1 MRFIALFILRPVA
14 TTLLTLA
21 LVAGGV
27 LAYIFLPVA
36 PLPQVDFPMI
46 SVSARLPG
54 ASPETMASSVATPL
68 EQSLGTIAGLS
79 EMRSRSSEK
88 STRITLMFE
97 MDRDINNAARDV
109 QAAINA
115 ASAMLPSGLRNPP
128 TYNRVNPTSSPIMI
142 LALTSPTATQGEL
155 YDLGSTVIAQK
166 LAQVTG
172 VGEVDVGGSSLPAIR
187 VSLNPQALNAAGV
200 ALDEVRAALSDA
212 NTMRPNGLVENSLY
226 HWQINSGRP
235 LTRAEQYRS
244 LIVAWRDG
252 APVRLQD
259 VARVTDSV
267 EDVNNMGFLGTQR
280 AVLLTVRRQA
290 YANIIQ
296 TVDAIRDQLPAL
308 QALLP
313 AHVTLTIA
321 QDRTPSIRA
330 SLAEAEFTLI
340 VAVVLVVLVVLL
352 FLRNVRAALIPAVA
366 VPASLIS
373 TFSLML
379 WFGFTLNT
387 ISLMALI
394 VATGFVVDDAIVV
407 LENIMRYRE
416 QGVPPVRAALR
427 GAREVGFTV
436 VAMSVS
442 LVAVFIPMLFMGG
455 LPGRLFR
462 EFAVTLSTAIM
473 VSLLLSLTLTPMMC
487 AHLLRGGR
495 DGRRR
500 GVAAA
505 SGNGAGSGHG
515 AGVSRGADSANGAG
529 AVGGAGSGNE
539 AGNGAGNGSGPH
551 GSANVPAMGALRRA
565 FVALGAWFWEGYKRS
580 LNWAL
585 AHSRFMLLV
594 LAATVGLNVY
604 LYTIVPKGFFPQ
616 QDTGQL
622 MGFFRVDQGTSFQ
635 AMMPKLEAFRQQLLK
650 DPAIQS
656 VTVHAGGRGGSNSS
670 FLMIELKPLSERT
683 ENAMEVVNRLRP
695 QFQRTPGARLTLVP
709 QQDIFVGGRQHS
721 AGSHEYT
728 LMSGDL
734 DVLKTWMPRVQ
745 QALAALPE
753 LVDVDTDV
761 EDRGRQVELV
771 IDRDAA
777 KRLGVDMS
785 MVAATLNNSFSQ
797 RQVSVICGRLNQYH
811 VVMGIDERYAQDAE
825 SLRLVQVIAADGQRV
840 PLSAFTQLKRGSAP
854 LSVNHQ
860 GLLAADSISF
870 SLAPDVALDDAM
882 AAIEEAVARIGMP
895 THEIQAGF
903 LGSAAA
909 LQHSVGQQPWLILGA
924 LVTMYLVLGMLYESY
939 IHPITILSTLP
950 SAGVGA
956 LLALMML
963 DEQFTLIA
971 LIGVFLLIGIVKK
984 NAIMMVDFAL
994 LVERS
999 RGLSSREAI
1008 FQACLV
1014 RFRPIMMTTLAAM
1027 LGALPLVLAT
1037 GAGVEMRRP
1046 LGITIIGG
1054 LLLSQILTLYTTPVV
1069 YLYLDRLRWRFARRR
1084 GHAKAMPA
1092 PGPTT

>member
-79 EMRSRSSEK
+79 EMRSRSSEG

-128 TYNRVNPTSSPIMI
+128 TYNRVNPASSPIMI

-267 EDVNNMGFLGTQR
+267 EDVNNMGFLGTQP

-407 LENIMRYRE
+407 LENIMRYIEKGMAPR
-416 QGVPPVRAALR
+416 RAAIR

-436 VAMSVS
+436 VAMSLS
-442 LVAVFIPMLFMGG
+442 LVAVFIPMLLMGG
-455 LPGRLFR
+455 LVGNFFR
-462 EFAVTLSTAIM
+462 EFAVTLSVSVM
-473 VSLLLSLTLTPMMC
+473 LSLLLSLTLTPMMC
-487 AHLLRGGR
+487 ATLLRQKTMR
-495 DGRRR
+495 TRRY
-500 GVAAA
+500 GLFGTLA
-505 SGNGAGSGHG
+505 
-515 AGVSRGADSANGAG
+515 
-529 AVGGAGSGNE
+529 
-539 AGNGAGNGSGPH
+539 
-551 GSANVPAMGALRRA
+551 RRA
-565 FVALGAWFWEGYKRS
+565 GQLFWTGYKRS
-580 LNWAL
+580 LGWAL
-585 AHSRFMLLV
+585 AHSRLMLLLLV
-594 LAATVGLNVY
+594 ATIGVNVY
-604 LYTIVPKGFFPQ
+604 LYAIIPKGFFPQ

-622 MGFFRVDQGTSFQ
+622 MGFFRVDQGTSFP
-635 AMMPKLEAFRQQLLK
+635 AMLPKFEKFRTELMK
-650 DPAIQS
+650 DPAIDS
-656 VTVHAGGRGGSNSS
+656 VAGYIGGRGGSTSS
-670 FLMIELKPLSERT
+670 FLMVQLKPLSERD
-683 ENAMEVVNRLRP
+683 ADAFEVVNRLRGK
-695 QFQRTPGARLTLVP
+695 FTSEPGARLTLVP
-709 QQDIFVGGRQHS
+709 QQDIFVGGRGS
-721 AGSHEYT
+721 MGGSHEYS
-728 LMSGDL
+728 LLASELDDL
-734 DVLKTWMPRVQ
+734 REWLPRVR
-745 QALAALPE
+745 QAMAELPE
-753 LVDVDTDV
+753 LTDVDTDV
-761 EDRGRQVELV
+761 EDRGRRVQLT

-777 KRLGVDMS
+777 TRLGVSMS
-785 MVAATLNNSFSQ
+785 LITTTLNNAFSQ
-797 RQVSVICGRLNQYH
+797 RQVSVIYGALNQYH
-811 VVMGIDERYAQDAE
+811 VVMAVDDQYAQDIE
-825 SLRLVQVIAADGQRV
+825 SLRQVEVITADGRRV
-840 PLSAFTQLKRGSAP
+840 PLSAFTGFQMGSTP
-854 LSVNHQ
+854 SSVNHS
-860 GLLAADSISF
+860 GLFASDSISF
-870 SLAPDVALDDAM
+870 SLAEGVSLQQATQ
-882 AAIEEAVARIGMP
+882 AIEQAVARIGLP
-895 THEIQAGF
+895 SHKIQAGF
-903 LGSAAA
+903 EGTARA
-909 LQHSVGQQPWLILGA
+909 LQQSLEQQVWLIFGA
-924 LVTMYLVLGMLYESY
+924 LLTMYIVLGILYESY

-950 SAGVGA
+950 SAGIGA
-956 LLALMML
+956 LLALMAAG
-963 DEQFTLIA
+963 EEFTLIA
-971 LIGVFLLIGIVKK
+971 LIGVFLLICIVKK
-984 NAIMMVDFAL
+984 N
-994 LVERS
+994 
-999 RGLSSREAI
+999 
-1008 FQACLV
+1008 
-1014 RFRPIMMTTLAAM
+1014 
-1027 LGALPLVLAT
+1027 
-1037 GAGVEMRRP
+1037 
-1046 LGITIIGG
+1046 
-1054 LLLSQILTLYTTPVV
+1054 
-1069 YLYLDRLRWRFARRR
+1069 
-1084 GHAKAMPA
+1084 
-1092 PGPTT
+1092 

>member
-79 EMRSRSSEK
+79 EMRSRSSEG

-128 TYNRVNPTSSPIMI
+128 TYNRVNPASSPIMI

-267 EDVNNMGFLGTQR
+267 EDVNNMGFLGTQP

-407 LENIMRYRE
+407 LENIMRYIEKGMAPR
-416 QGVPPVRAALR
+416 RAAIR

-436 VAMSVS
+436 VAMSLS
-442 LVAVFIPMLFMGG
+442 LVAVFIPMLLMGG
-455 LPGRLFR
+455 LVGNFFR
-462 EFAVTLSTAIM
+462 EFAVTLSVSVM
-473 VSLLLSLTLTPMMC
+473 LSLLLSLTLTPMMC
-487 AHLLRGGR
+487 ATLLRQKTMR
-495 DGRRR
+495 TRRY
-500 GVAAA
+500 GLFGTLA
-505 SGNGAGSGHG
+505 
-515 AGVSRGADSANGAG
+515 
-529 AVGGAGSGNE
+529 
-539 AGNGAGNGSGPH
+539 
-551 GSANVPAMGALRRA
+551 RRA
-565 FVALGAWFWEGYKRS
+565 GQLFWTGYKRS
-580 LNWAL
+580 LGWAL
-585 AHSRFMLLV
+585 AHSRLMLLLLV
-594 LAATVGLNVY
+594 ATIGVNVY
-604 LYTIVPKGFFPQ
+604 LYAIIPKGFFPQ

-622 MGFFRVDQGTSFQ
+622 MGFFRVDQGTSFP
-635 AMMPKLEAFRQQLLK
+635 AMLPKFEKFRTELMK
-650 DPAIQS
+650 DPAIDS
-656 VTVHAGGRGGSNSS
+656 VAGYIGGRGGSTSS
-670 FLMIELKPLSERT
+670 FLMVQLKPLSERD
-683 ENAMEVVNRLRP
+683 ADAFEVVNRLRGK
-695 QFQRTPGARLTLVP
+695 FTSEPGARLTLVP
-709 QQDIFVGGRQHS
+709 QQDIFVGGRGS
-721 AGSHEYT
+721 MGGSHEYS
-728 LMSGDL
+728 LLASELDDL
-734 DVLKTWMPRVQ
+734 REWLPRVR
-745 QALAALPE
+745 QAMAELPE
-753 LVDVDTDV
+753 LTDVDTDV
-761 EDRGRQVELV
+761 EDRGRRVQLT

-777 KRLGVDMS
+777 TRLGVSMS
-785 MVAATLNNSFSQ
+785 LITTTLNNAFSQ
-797 RQVSVICGRLNQYH
+797 RQVSVIYGALNQYH
-811 VVMGIDERYAQDAE
+811 VVMAVDDQYAQDIE
-825 SLRLVQVIAADGQRV
+825 SLRQVEVITADGRRV
-840 PLSAFTQLKRGSAP
+840 PLSAFTGFQMGSTP
-854 LSVNHQ
+854 SSVNHS
-860 GLLAADSISF
+860 GLFASDSISF
-870 SLAPDVALDDAM
+870 SLAEGVSLQQATQ
-882 AAIEEAVARIGMP
+882 AIEQAVARIGLP
-895 THEIQAGF
+895 SHKIQAGF
-903 LGSAAA
+903 EGTARA
-909 LQHSVGQQPWLILGA
+909 LQQSLEQQVWLIFGA
-924 LVTMYLVLGMLYESY
+924 LLTMYIVLGILYESY

-950 SAGVGA
+950 SAGIGA
-956 LLALMML
+956 LLALMAAG
-963 DEQFTLIA
+963 EEFTLIA

-994 LVERS
+994 LAER
-999 RGLSSREAI
+999 RHGMSSEDAI
-1008 FQACLV
+1008 LEACLV
-1014 RFRPIMMTTLAAM
+1014 RFRPIMMTTLSAM
-1027 LGALPLVLAT
+1027 FGALPLVLAT

-1046 LGITIIGG
+1046 LGLTIVGG
-1054 LLLSQILTLYTTPVV
+1054 LFLSQILTLYTTPVV
-1069 YLYLDRLRWRFARRR
+1069 YLWLDRLRRRWPRRR
-1084 GHAKAMPA
+1084 RSRGHNHSEPV
-1092 PGPTT
+1092 PDS

>member
-1 MRFIALFILRPVA
+1 MRFIALFIVRPVA

-27 LAYIFLPVA
+27 IAYIFLPVA

-79 EMRSRSSEK
+79 EMRSRSSEG

-128 TYNRVNPTSSPIMI
+128 TYNRVNPASSPIMI

-267 EDVNNMGFLGTQR
+267 EDVNNMGFLGTQP

-407 LENIMRYRE
+407 LENIMRYIEKGMAPR
-416 QGVPPVRAALR
+416 RAAIR

-436 VAMSVS
+436 VAMSLS
-442 LVAVFIPMLFMGG
+442 LVAVFIPMLLMGG
-455 LPGRLFR
+455 LVGNFFR
-462 EFAVTLSTAIM
+462 EFAVTLSVSVM
-473 VSLLLSLTLTPMMC
+473 LSLLLSLTLTPMMC
-487 AHLLRGGR
+487 ATLLRQKTMR
-495 DGRRR
+495 TRRY
-500 GVAAA
+500 GLFGTLA
-505 SGNGAGSGHG
+505 
-515 AGVSRGADSANGAG
+515 
-529 AVGGAGSGNE
+529 
-539 AGNGAGNGSGPH
+539 
-551 GSANVPAMGALRRA
+551 RRA
-565 FVALGAWFWEGYKRS
+565 GQLFWTGYKRS
-580 LNWAL
+580 LGWAL
-585 AHSRFMLLV
+585 AHSRLMLLLL
-594 LAATVGLNVY
+594 LATIGVNVY
-604 LYTIVPKGFFPQ
+604 LYAIIPKGFFPQ

-622 MGFFRVDQGTSFQ
+622 MGFFRVDQGTSFP
-635 AMMPKLEAFRQQLLK
+635 AMLPKFEKFRTELMK
-650 DPAIQS
+650 DPAIDS
-656 VTVHAGGRGGSNSS
+656 VAGYIGGRGGSTSS
-670 FLMIELKPLSERT
+670 FLMVQLKPLSERD
-683 ENAMEVVNRLRP
+683 ADAFEVVNRLRGK
-695 QFQRTPGARLTLVP
+695 FTSEPGARLTLVP
-709 QQDIFVGGRQHS
+709 QQDIFVGGRGS
-721 AGSHEYT
+721 MGGSHEYS
-728 LMSGDL
+728 LLASELDDL
-734 DVLKTWMPRVQ
+734 REWLPRVR
-745 QALAALPE
+745 QAMAELPE
-753 LVDVDTDV
+753 LTDVDTDV
-761 EDRGRQVELV
+761 EDRGRRVQLT

-777 KRLGVDMS
+777 TRLGVSMS
-785 MVAATLNNSFSQ
+785 LITTTLNNAFSQ
-797 RQVSVICGRLNQYH
+797 RQVSVIYGALNQYH
-811 VVMGIDERYAQDAE
+811 VVMAVDDQYAQDIE
-825 SLRLVQVIAADGQRV
+825 SLRQVEVITADGRRV
-840 PLSAFTQLKRGSAP
+840 PLSAFTGFQMGSTP
-854 LSVNHQ
+854 SSVNHS
-860 GLLAADSISF
+860 GLFASDSISF
-870 SLAPDVALDDAM
+870 SLAEGVSLQQATQ
-882 AAIEEAVARIGMP
+882 AIEQAVARIGLP
-895 THEIQAGF
+895 SHKIQAGF
-903 LGSAAA
+903 EGTARA
-909 LQHSVGQQPWLILGA
+909 LQQSLEQQVWLIFGA
-924 LVTMYLVLGMLYESY
+924 LLTMYIVLGILYESY

-950 SAGVGA
+950 SAGIGA
-956 LLALMML
+956 LLALMAAG
-963 DEQFTLIA
+963 EEFTLIA

-994 LVERS
+994 LAER
-999 RGLSSREAI
+999 RHGMSSEDAI
-1008 FQACLV
+1008 LEACLV
-1014 RFRPIMMTTLAAM
+1014 RFRPIMMTTLSAM
-1027 LGALPLVLAT
+1027 FGALPLVLAT

-1046 LGITIIGG
+1046 LGLTIVGG
-1054 LLLSQILTLYTTPVV
+1054 LFLSQILTLYTTPVV
-1069 YLYLDRLRWRFARRR
+1069 YLWLDRLRRRWPRRR
-1084 GHAKAMPA
+1084 RSRGHNHSEPV
-1092 PGPTT
+1092 PDS

>member
-79 EMRSRSSEK
+79 EMRSRSSEG

-128 TYNRVNPTSSPIMI
+128 TYNRVNPASSPIMI

-267 EDVNNMGFLGTQR
+267 EDVNNMGFLGTQP

-407 LENIMRYRE
+407 LENIMRYIEKGMAPR
-416 QGVPPVRAALR
+416 RAAIR

-436 VAMSVS
+436 VAMSLS
-442 LVAVFIPMLFMGG
+442 LVAVFIPMLLMGG
-455 LPGRLFR
+455 LVGNFFR
-462 EFAVTLSTAIM
+462 EFAVTLSVSVM
-473 VSLLLSLTLTPMMC
+473 LSLLLSLTLTPMMC
-487 AHLLRGGR
+487 ATLLRQKTMR
-495 DGRRR
+495 TRRY
-500 GVAAA
+500 GLFGTLA
-505 SGNGAGSGHG
+505 
-515 AGVSRGADSANGAG
+515 
-529 AVGGAGSGNE
+529 
-539 AGNGAGNGSGPH
+539 
-551 GSANVPAMGALRRA
+551 RRA
-565 FVALGAWFWEGYKRS
+565 GQLFWTGYKRS
-580 LNWAL
+580 LGWAL
-585 AHSRFMLLV
+585 AHSRLMLLLLV
-594 LAATVGLNVY
+594 ATIGVNVY
-604 LYTIVPKGFFPQ
+604 LYAIIPKGFFPQ

-622 MGFFRVDQGTSFQ
+622 MGFFRVDQGTSFP
-635 AMMPKLEAFRQQLLK
+635 AMLPKFEKFRTELMK
-650 DPAIQS
+650 DPAIDS
-656 VTVHAGGRGGSNSS
+656 VAGYIGGRGGSTSS
-670 FLMIELKPLSERT
+670 FLMVQLKPLSERD
-683 ENAMEVVNRLRP
+683 ADAFEVVNRLRGK
-695 QFQRTPGARLTLVP
+695 FTSEPGARLTLVP
-709 QQDIFVGGRQHS
+709 QQDIFVGGRGS
-721 AGSHEYT
+721 MGGSHEYS
-728 LMSGDL
+728 LLASELDDL
-734 DVLKTWMPRVQ
+734 REWLPRVR
-745 QALAALPE
+745 QAMAELPE
-753 LVDVDTDV
+753 LTDVDTDV
-761 EDRGRQVELV
+761 EDRGRRVQLI

-777 KRLGVDMS
+777 TRLGVSMS
-785 MVAATLNNSFSQ
+785 LITTTLNNAFSQ
-797 RQVSVICGRLNQYH
+797 RQVSVIYGALNQYH
-811 VVMGIDERYAQDAE
+811 VVMAVDDQYAQDIE
-825 SLRLVQVIAADGQRV
+825 SLRQVEVITADGRRV
-840 PLSAFTQLKRGSAP
+840 PLSAFTRFEMGSTP
-854 LSVNHQ
+854 SSVNHS
-860 GLLAADSISF
+860 GLFASDSISF
-870 SLAPDVALDDAM
+870 SLAEGVSLQQATQ
-882 AAIEEAVARIGMP
+882 AIEQAVARIGLP
-895 THEIQAGF
+895 SHKIQAGF
-903 LGSAAA
+903 EGTARA
-909 LQHSVGQQPWLILGA
+909 LQQSLEQQVWLIFGA
-924 LVTMYLVLGMLYESY
+924 LLTMYIVLGILYESY

-950 SAGVGA
+950 SAGIGA
-956 LLALMML
+956 LLALMAAG
-963 DEQFTLIA
+963 EEFTLIA

-994 LVERS
+994 LAER
-999 RGLSSREAI
+999 RHGMSSEDAI
-1008 FQACLV
+1008 LEACLV
-1014 RFRPIMMTTLAAM
+1014 RFRPIMMTTLSAM
-1027 LGALPLVLAT
+1027 FGALPLVLAT

-1046 LGITIIGG
+1046 LGLTIVGG
-1054 LLLSQILTLYTTPVV
+1054 LFLSQILTLYTTPVV
-1069 YLYLDRLRWRFARRR
+1069 YLWLDRLRRRWQRRR
-1084 GHAKAMPA
+1084 TSGGGHRPE
-1092 PGPTT
+1092 PVPDS

>member
-27 LAYIFLPVA
+27 IAYIFLPVA

-79 EMRSRSSEK
+79 EMRSRSSEG

-128 TYNRVNPTSSPIMI
+128 TYNRVNPASSPIMI

-267 EDVNNMGFLGTQR
+267 EDVNNMGFLGTQP

-407 LENIMRYRE
+407 LENIMRYIEKGMAPR
-416 QGVPPVRAALR
+416 RAAIR

-436 VAMSVS
+436 VAMSLS
-442 LVAVFIPMLFMGG
+442 LVAVFIPMLLMGG
-455 LPGRLFR
+455 LVGNFFR
-462 EFAVTLSTAIM
+462 EFAVTLSVSVM
-473 VSLLLSLTLTPMMC
+473 LSLLLSLTLTPMMC
-487 AHLLRGGR
+487 ATLLRQKTMR
-495 DGRRR
+495 TRRY
-500 GVAAA
+500 GLFGTLA
-505 SGNGAGSGHG
+505 
-515 AGVSRGADSANGAG
+515 
-529 AVGGAGSGNE
+529 
-539 AGNGAGNGSGPH
+539 
-551 GSANVPAMGALRRA
+551 RRA
-565 FVALGAWFWEGYKRS
+565 GQLFWTGYKRS
-580 LNWAL
+580 LGWAL
-585 AHSRFMLLV
+585 AHSRLMLLLLV
-594 LAATVGLNVY
+594 ATIGVNVY
-604 LYTIVPKGFFPQ
+604 LYAIIPKGFFPQ

-622 MGFFRVDQGTSFQ
+622 MGFFRVDQGTSFP
-635 AMMPKLEAFRQQLLK
+635 AMLPKFEKFRTELMK
-650 DPAIQS
+650 DPAIDS
-656 VTVHAGGRGGSNSS
+656 VAGYIGGRGGSTSS
-670 FLMIELKPLSERT
+670 FLMVQLKPLSERD
-683 ENAMEVVNRLRP
+683 ADAFEVVNRLRGK
-695 QFQRTPGARLTLVP
+695 FTSEPGARLTLVP
-709 QQDIFVGGRQHS
+709 QQDIFVGGRGS
-721 AGSHEYT
+721 MGGSHEYS
-728 LMSGDL
+728 LLASELDDL
-734 DVLKTWMPRVQ
+734 REWLPRVR
-745 QALAALPE
+745 QAMAELPE
-753 LVDVDTDV
+753 LTDVDTDV
-761 EDRGRQVELV
+761 EDRGRRVQLT

-777 KRLGVDMS
+777 TRLGVSMS
-785 MVAATLNNSFSQ
+785 LITTTLNNAFSQ
-797 RQVSVICGRLNQYH
+797 RQVSVIYGALNQYH
-811 VVMGIDERYAQDAE
+811 VVMAVDDQYAQDIE
-825 SLRLVQVIAADGQRV
+825 SLRQVEVITADGRRV
-840 PLSAFTQLKRGSAP
+840 PLSAFTGFQMGSTP
-854 LSVNHQ
+854 SSVNHS
-860 GLLAADSISF
+860 GLFASDSISF
-870 SLAPDVALDDAM
+870 SLAEGVSLQQATQ
-882 AAIEEAVARIGMP
+882 AIEQAVARIGLP
-895 THEIQAGF
+895 SHKIQAGF
-903 LGSAAA
+903 EGTARA
-909 LQHSVGQQPWLILGA
+909 LQQSLEQQVWLIFGA
-924 LVTMYLVLGMLYESY
+924 LLTMYIVLGILYESY

-950 SAGVGA
+950 SAGIGA
-956 LLALMML
+956 LLALMAAG
-963 DEQFTLIA
+963 EEFTLIA

-994 LVERS
+994 LAER
-999 RGLSSREAI
+999 RHGMSSEDAI
-1008 FQACLV
+1008 LEACLV
-1014 RFRPIMMTTLAAM
+1014 RFRPIMMTTLSAM
-1027 LGALPLVLAT
+1027 FGALPLVLAT

-1046 LGITIIGG
+1046 LGLTIVGG
-1054 LLLSQILTLYTTPVV
+1054 LFLSQILTLYTTPVV
-1069 YLYLDRLRWRFARRR
+1069 YLWLDRLRRRWPRRR
-1084 GHAKAMPA
+1084 RSRGHNHSEPV
-1092 PGPTT
+1092 PDS

>member
-267 EDVNNMGFLGTQR
+267 EDVNNMGFLGTQP

-407 LENIMRYRE
+407 LENIMRYIE
-416 QGVPPVRAALR
+416 KGVPPRRAALR

-436 VAMSVS
+436 LAMSLS
-442 LVAVFIPMLFMGG
+442 LVAVFIPMLLMGG
-455 LPGRLFR
+455 LVGRLFR

-539 AGNGAGNGSGPH
+539 AGNGSGPH

-585 AHSRFMLLV
+585 AHTRFMLLV

-635 AMMPKLEAFRQQLLK
+635 AMMPKLEAFRKQLLE
-650 DPAIQS
+650 DRAIQS
-656 VTVHAGGRGGSNSS
+656 VTVYAGGRGGSNSS
-670 FLMIELKPLSERT
+670 FLMIELKPLDERSES
-683 ENAMEVVNRLRP
+683 AMDVVNRLRP

-709 QQDIFVGGRQHS
+709 QQDIFVGGRQQS
-721 AGSHEYT
+721 AGSYDYM

-734 DVLKTWMPRVQ
+734 DMLKTWMPRVQ

-761 EDRGRQVELV
+761 EDKGRRVELV
-771 IDRDAA
+771 IDREAA
-777 KRLGVDMS
+777 TRLGVDMS
-785 MVAATLNNSFSQ
+785 MIAATLNNSFSQ
-797 RQVSVICGRLNQYH
+797 RQVSVMYGTLNQYH

-825 SLRLVQVIAADGQRV
+825 SLRLVQVIAADGRRV
-840 PLSAFTQLKRGSAP
+840 PLSAFTRLERGSAP

-870 SLAPDVALDDAM
+870 SLAPGVSLDEAM
-882 AAIEEAVARIGMP
+882 AAIEQAVARIGLP
-895 THEIQAGF
+895 THQIQAGF

-939 IHPITILSTLP
+939 MHPITILSTLP
-950 SAGVGA
+950 SAGIGA